1 MGDSDPAGVTNSR
14 LGRVHARLTPAWP
27 LRLPRRQGSDGVLRV
42 RGRLVERL
50 LFVEG
55 RPVIVRAWEE
65 GREINLVADA
75 VDPDRI
81 VDAVRPPSAL
91 DSASGKPDPEQPAA
105 HDQLERAIERMRFT
119 FGVDDDL
126 RPIYER
132 FRDDSLLGPAIRH
145 QPWGRPGRRPD
156 PWEVL
161 AWAVTEQLIEAPRA
175 HAIQRRIVRRW
186 GKSVELG
193 RSDSLAEP
201 KHPGPH
207 RARLST
213 AEATGAGQSSAA
225 RATQPRSRRGNRA
238 DVLRA
243 PPGPELIARRA
254 PAEITAMDLAP
265 SRALSMVRVA
275 REVAAGRADL
285 SRPESDRRLL
295 TIPGIGPWTV
305 ALVGLAGRGDPDA
318 LPAGDLAYIKL
329 IGRLAGLGRRATVA
343 EVEEFFRPYAPYRG
357 LAGTFALREYHKL
370 VAAGPPLRIVA

>member
-1 MGDSDPAGVTNSR
+1 
-14 LGRVHARLTPAWP
+14 
-27 LRLPRRQGSDGVLRV
+27 LRV

-50 LFVEG
+50 LFVED

-75 VDPDRI
+75 VDPAR
-81 VDAVRPPSAL
+81 VADAGRLPSAL
-91 DSASGKPDPEQPAA
+91 GSASGVKPDPEQPAA

-119 FGVDDDL
+119 FGIDDDL
-126 RPIYER
+126 RPFYER

-161 AWAVTEQLIEAPRA
+161 VWAVTEQLIEAPRA
-175 HAIQRRIVRRW
+175 HAIQRRIVRQW

-193 RSDSLAEP
+193 RSDSLAERP

-207 RARLST
+207 RPPLS
-213 AEATGAGQSSAA
+213 AVEATGAGQSSAA
-225 RATQPRSRRGNRA
+225 RATQPRSHRGNRA
-238 DVLRA
+238 DVLHA
-243 PPGPELIARRA
+243 PPGPERIAGRA
-254 PAEITAMDLAP
+254 PAEITAVDLAP

-275 REVAAGRADL
+275 REVASGRVDL
-285 SRPESDRRLL
+285 YKPESDRRLL
-295 TIPGIGPWTV
+295 AIPGIGPWTV
-305 ALVGLAGRGDPDA
+305 QLVGLAGRGEPDA

-329 IGRLAGLGRRATVA
+329 IGRLRGLGRRATVP

-357 LAGTFALREYHKL
+357 LAGTFILREYHKL
-370 VAAGPPLRIVA
+370 VAAGPPLRIAA